1 MLRIGEFSSLTGIS
15 IHMLRNYDKIA
26 LLVPEHTDENSG
38 YRYYS
43 EKQIVIANQI
53 QVLKVLGFG
62 LKEIAAIQIN
72 NNSNEKI
79 KQFIS
84 GKIDE
89 KENELIIIKEQI
101 KQMKQAMKDLN
112 NEGNYAL
119 AVVIKK
125 IPARKVASRRDI
137 LHKFQEEG
145 RLWGELN
152 EECRK
157 LNVNFAVVDYSF
169 AITHKLDLDNSY
181 MDVEVQRVV
190 DKLIKDTDKIKFLE
204 IPECEAAT
212 VAFQGVYSKLADIN
226 TYVAN
231 WVKRNRYE
239 ICDLSFSTYY
249 ISPGNEAN
257 PENFITEVCF
267 PIKKVNKYQNTY

>member
-1 MLRIGEFSSLTGIS
+1 MLRIGEFSLLTGIS

-26 LLVPEHTDENSG
+26 LLVPEYTDEKSG

-43 EKQIVIANQI
+43 EQQIVIANQI
-53 QVLKVLGFG
+53 QVLKGLGFG
-62 LKEIAAIQIN
+62 LKEIASIQIN
-72 NNSNEKI
+72 SNSNEKI

-84 GKIDE
+84 GKIEE
-89 KENELIIIKEQI
+89 KETELAMIKNQI
-101 KQMKQAMKDLN
+101 KQMKQAMKDLD

-119 AVVIKK
+119 SVAIKK

-152 EECRK
+152 EECQK
-157 LNVNFAVVDYSF
+157 LNVRFADVDYSF
-169 AITHKLDLDNSY
+169 AITHKLDLEHSY

-190 DKLIKDTDKIKFLE
+190 EKLIKDTDKIKFLE
-204 IPECEAAT
+204 IPECEAIT
-212 VAFQGVYSKLADIN
+212 VAFQGVYSKLGDIN

-231 WVKRNRYE
+231 WVKRNGYQ
-239 ICDLSFSTYY
+239 ICGLSFSTYY

-267 PIKKVNKYQNTY
+267 PIKKVDK